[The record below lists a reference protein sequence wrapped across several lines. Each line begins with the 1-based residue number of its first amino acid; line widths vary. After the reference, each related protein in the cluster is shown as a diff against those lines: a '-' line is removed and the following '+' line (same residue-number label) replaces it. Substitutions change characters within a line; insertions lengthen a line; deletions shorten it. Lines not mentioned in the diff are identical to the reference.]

1 MTPSDDAPA
10 PPGAGAQRLDKWLWF
25 ARIVKSRTLAAS
37 LIEAGRFR
45 INRAKALKASALV
58 KPGDVVT
65 SSVQRTVR
73 LLKVV
78 SAGHR
83 RGPPAEAARLYEEMT
98 ERSPAGGRREA
109 SVATRPAAGQTDH
122 AGREPGSGR
131 PTKRDRRQTDKLLG
145 RP

>member
-10 PPGAGAQRLDKWLWF
+10 PPGAGAQRLDRWLWF

-37 LIEAGRFR
+37 LVEAGKFR
-45 INRAKALKASALV
+45 INRAKASKPSALV
-58 KPGDVVT
+58 RPGDVVT

-83 RGPPAEAARLYEEMT
+83 RGPPAEAARLYEELT
-98 ERSPAGGRREA
+98 ERSPDEGRGEA
-109 SVATRPAAGQTDH
+109 SIAAGTPADAAGH

-131 PTKRDRRQTDKLLG
+131 PTKRERRQIDKLLG